1 VTYTEAG
8 KGYLEGIVTPVYNAQ
23 EAIYDDLLN
32 ELETASAALNPSSN
46 EPSRD
51 ILYGGD
57 INKWKKLGNSL
68 LLRAAMRLSKVNPQ
82 KAAEYVAKAVSGG
95 LMESNADNAVV
106 RHTDNFPN
114 PVGNQLNSGQ
124 SGFFYM
130 AEDFIDYLQ
139 ANNDPRLASISV
151 RYVGAESGVDHTE
164 ANANR
169 APGVQIGM
177 PQGYDNTT
185 VSEAVTKDNLASLYD
200 YSQLDR
206 TRMGDTQA
214 PTYFVTYAQ
223 TQLLLAEAVLRNWAP
238 GDAVSLFA
246 TGIRAH
252 MEQLAEYGA
261 ATAVPES
268 DITAYLQAN
277 PLTGDTAMEQI
288 N

>member
-1 VTYTEAG
+1 
-8 KGYLEGIVTPVYNAQ
+8 
-23 EAIYDDLLN
+23 
-32 ELETASAALNPSSN
+32 
-46 EPSRD
+46 
-51 ILYGGD
+51 
-57 INKWKKLGNSL
+57 
-68 LLRAAMRLSKVNPQ
+68 
-82 KAAEYVAKAVSGG
+82 
-95 LMESNADNAVV
+95 
-106 RHTDNFPN
+106 
-114 PVGNQLNSGQ
+114 
-124 SGFFYM
+124 
-130 AEDFIDYLQ
+130 
-139 ANNDPRLASISV
+139 
-151 RYVGAESGVDHTE
+151 
-164 ANANR
+164 
-169 APGVQIGM
+169 M

-288 N
+288 NTQYWVASFLNGPEAWANFRRSGYPVLTPNPFPGSDLQTEDFIRRLTYPDAELNVNQDNVQQAISRQGPDILDTRVWWDIAE